1 MGGDDVNKGN
11 IIRKL
16 TLSLALSFCVTAS
29 AAELD
34 ERWHID
40 PALSYIKADSD
51 RNSRSGAGI
60 RLGAGKAISQS
71 WDMEANL
78 VADKLNGKSGS
89 ASYKQTGIGLDALYY
104 FTRDANF
111 SPYGVLGLGVLNTK
125 RIGENA
131 NAMANAGV
139 GFKKALNADG
149 LALRADLRYRLDFD
163 DHQVAGQDRFGDW
176 LLNVGLS
183 IPLGEK
189 TGPAPV
195 AAALAPAVAAK
206 PADSDGDGVIDSE
219 DRCPDTPAG
228 AKVDARGCEL
238 DSDGDGVVDGKDK
251 CPDTPAGAK
260 VDARGC
266 ELDSDGDG
274 VTDSRDQCP
283 ETPAGAKVDARGCEP
298 DDDGD
303 GVADSKDKCP
313 DTHKGA
319 KVDTNGCEIAEVIV
333 LKGVNFETA
342 SNRLTQDSIGILDK
356 VADTLIARPH
366 IAIEVAG
373 YTDSRGSAA
382 YNRTLSRKRA
392 QAVAD
397 YLIKRGVKAEN
408 LTAKGYGEE
417 NPVADNKTAEGQ
429 AENRRVELHILTK

>member
-183 IPLGEK
+183 IPLSEK

-219 DRCPDTPAG
+219 DR
-228 AKVDARGCEL
+228 
-238 DSDGDGVVDGKDK
+238 